1 MGIHGA
7 IPQLNLRY
15 GFIHQLMIKP
25 SLPPDAP
32 PVNYSSTDEYMPDAP
47 ALGKWTVS
55 QGMLLGF
62 LLT

>member
-1 MGIHGA
+1 
-7 IPQLNLRY
+7 
-15 GFIHQLMIKP
+15 MIKP